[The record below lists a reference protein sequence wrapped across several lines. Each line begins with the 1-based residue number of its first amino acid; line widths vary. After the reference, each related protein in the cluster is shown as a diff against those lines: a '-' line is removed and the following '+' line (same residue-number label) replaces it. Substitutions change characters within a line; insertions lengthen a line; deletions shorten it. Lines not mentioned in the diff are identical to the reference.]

1 MSSSLL
7 YRYVPCNYCNRKH
20 FFVDSD
26 ISHSE
31 NNAGNLCCYECARNN
46 KNKDKTSSS
55 SVFFGFDLFD
65 LFFSNYLKSNKN
77 HSQALPKIKFVSE
90 RYNHIRLNNHSVS
103 FDVLDNYYNLANQ
116 NDLLSDFIEFNNSNG
131 TSDLNELNNSCNYI
145 EIFAKKNNN
154 FLDFVFSIIFSNY
167 KNIYDFLVVHPEQ
180 YFHIKNI
187 FNDLL
192 QATNDINKF
201 LSVYTSSKP
210 TQDNQICFTQLMER
224 FFIVVDKLSSVLK
237 FEFNYGCAQ
246 KQFNKILY
254 TRYLI
259 DENII
264 YNSVVLSKY
273 FKNYG
278 FVFINQ
284 LNINNVEKTTD
295 NKSLAVSATVDLN
308 LKIKKHNFVEI
319 SSNKNLSSFETKFLL
334 MLNNIA
340 RELII
345 EYNYIPNVK
354 LHQKIDGVEVD
365 VLVDDVIGFELN
377 GLLYHSANRIM
388 ANKYDRAIGNASYN
402 KVEHLFNNKT
412 KVELYNI
419 NSYDFNVKDIHH
431 MHHFVKSLILTNLYY
446 QKQSVAVNNDNNNCQ
461 LNKNY
466 VVKHEL
472 SDQLQA
478 QLINKICSMKNT
490 AILIDNLNFRINK
503 HNHRFVYCNDKIV
516 AVLLKTNV
524 INGNNFHTNNYQI
537 VFVDG
542 NEFLNK
548 DEQFVSFVVDYIK
561 QEKIQLVINN
571 NYQTSFLFQLKLNI
585 EKQDSNCLKHNKIV
599 VEYMPRILSCPIR
612 KIEKAKITDITTTTH
627 DFRRKFMNKNKETI
641 YNFVKNN
648 KICVFNTCG
657 YSIVLSSPN

>member
-1 MSSSLL
+1 MNNQPITQVITMSSSLL

-20 FFVDSD
+20 FFVDSHID
-26 ISHSE
+26 HSE
-31 NNAGNLCCYECARNN
+31 NKAGNLCCYECARKN
-46 KNKDKTSSS
+46 KNKDEIS
-55 SVFFGFDLFD
+55 SVFIGFDLFD
-65 LFFSNYLKSNKN
+65 LFFSNYLKSEKA
-77 HSQALPKIKFVSE
+77 HSQAFPKIKFVSE
-90 RYNHIRLNNHSVS
+90 RYNYIRLSNHSTSVV
-103 FDVLDNYYNLANQ
+103 VLDNYYNLANQ
-116 NDLLSDFIEFNNSNG
+116 NDSF
-131 TSDLNELNNSCNYI
+131 NYI

-154 FLDFVFSIIFSNY
+154 FLDFVFSLVFSNY
-167 KNIYDFLVVHPEQ
+167 KNIYDFLVIHPEQ

-187 FNDLL
+187 FNKLL

-201 LSVYTSSKP
+201 ISIYTSSKP
-210 TQDNQICFTQLMER
+210 TQDNQICFTQLMEK
-224 FFIVVDKLSSVLK
+224 FFIVVDELSSGLK
-237 FEFNYGCAQ
+237 IELDYGCAQ

-254 TRYLI
+254 TRHLI

-264 YNSVVLSKY
+264 YHSVVLSKY
-273 FKNYG
+273 FKNYCLA
-278 FVFINQ
+278 FNNKSNNN
-284 LNINNVEKTTD
+284 NIEKVTD
-295 NKSLAVSATVDLN
+295 NESVTATTVVDLN
-308 LKIKKHNFVEI
+308 IKTVKQNFIEI

-334 MLNNIA
+334 MLNDIA

-354 LHQKIDGVEVD
+354 LHQKINGVEVD

-402 KVEHLFNNKT
+402 KIEHLFNNKT

-490 AILIDNLNFRINK
+490 AILIDNLNFKINK

-524 INGNNFHTNNYQI
+524 INGNNFHKNNYQI

-548 DEQFVSFVVDYIK
+548 DEQFVSFIVDYIK

-571 NYQTSFLFQLKLNI
+571 NYQTSFLVQLKLNI
-585 EKQDSNCLKHNKIV
+585 EKQYNEIV
-599 VEYMPRILSCPIR
+599 IEYMPRILSCPVR
-612 KIEKAKITDITTTTH
+612 KIEKAKLTDITTTTH
-627 DFRRKFMNKNKETI
+627 DFRRKFMNKSKETI

-648 KICVFNTCG
+648 KVCVFNTCG
-657 YSIVLSSPN
+657 YSVVFGL

>member
-116 NDLLSDFIEFNNSNG
+116 NDLFSDFIEFNNFNG
-131 TSDLNELNNSCNYI
+131 TGDLNELNNPCNYI

-154 FLDFVFSIIFSNY
+154 FLDFVFSIIFGNY

-210 TQDNQICFTQLMER
+210 TQDNQICFTQLMEK

-254 TRYLI
+254 TRHLI

-264 YNSVVLSKY
+264 YHSVVLSKY
-273 FKNYG
+273 FKNYCLA
-278 FVFINQ
+278 FNNKSNNN
-284 LNINNVEKTTD
+284 NIEKVTD
-295 NKSLAVSATVDLN
+295 NESVTATTVVDLN
-308 LKIKKHNFVEI
+308 IKTVKQNFIEI

-334 MLNNIA
+334 MLNDIA

-354 LHQKIDGVEVD
+354 LHQKINGVEVD

-402 KVEHLFNNKT
+402 KIEHLFNNKT

-419 NSYDFNVKDIHH
+419 NSYDFNIRNIHH
-431 MHHFVKSLILTNLYY
+431 IHHFVKSLILTNLYY
-446 QKQSVAVNNDNNNCQ
+446 QKQSGAVCFNNNNDNYQ

-466 VVKHEL
+466 VVKVVKHEL
-472 SDQLQA
+472 SEQLQA

-490 AILIDNLNFRINK
+490 AILIDNLNFKINK

-524 INGNNFHTNNYQI
+524 INGNNFHKNNYQI

-548 DEQFVSFVVDYIK
+548 DEQFVSFIVDYIK

-571 NYQTSFLFQLKLNI
+571 NYQTSFLVQLKLNI
-585 EKQDSNCLKHNKIV
+585 EKQYNEIV
-599 VEYMPRILSCPIR
+599 IEYMPRILSCPVR
-612 KIEKAKITDITTTTH
+612 KIEKAKLTDITTTTH
-627 DFRRKFMNKNKETI
+627 DFRRKFMNKSKETI

-648 KICVFNTCG
+648 KVCVFNTCG
-657 YSIVLSSPN
+657 YSVVFSSQN

>member
-131 TSDLNELNNSCNYI
+131 TSDFNELNNSCNYI

-154 FLDFVFSIIFSNY
+154 FLDFVFSIIFGNY

-308 LKIKKHNFVEI
+308 LKIKNHNFVEI

-402 KVEHLFNNKT
+402 KVEQLH
-412 KVELYNI
+412 I
-419 NSYDFNVKDIHH
+419 N
-431 MHHFVKSLILTNLYY
+431 M
-446 QKQSVAVNNDNNNCQ
+446 
-461 LNKNY
+461 
-466 VVKHEL
+466 
-472 SDQLQA
+472 
-478 QLINKICSMKNT
+478 
-490 AILIDNLNFRINK
+490 
-503 HNHRFVYCNDKIV
+503 
-516 AVLLKTNV
+516 
-524 INGNNFHTNNYQI
+524 
-537 VFVDG
+537 
-542 NEFLNK
+542 
-548 DEQFVSFVVDYIK
+548 
-561 QEKIQLVINN
+561 
-571 NYQTSFLFQLKLNI
+571 
-585 EKQDSNCLKHNKIV
+585 
-599 VEYMPRILSCPIR
+599 
-612 KIEKAKITDITTTTH
+612 
-627 DFRRKFMNKNKETI
+627 
-641 YNFVKNN
+641 
-648 KICVFNTCG
+648 
-657 YSIVLSSPN
+657 

>member
-1 MSSSLL
+1 MNNQPITQVITMSSSLL

-20 FFVDSD
+20 FFVDSHID
-26 ISHSE
+26 HSE
-31 NNAGNLCCYECARNN
+31 NKAGNLCCYECARKN

-55 SVFFGFDLFD
+55 SVFIGFDLFD
-65 LFFSNYLKSNKN
+65 LFFSNYLKSEKT
-77 HSQALPKIKFVSE
+77 HSQAFPKIKFVSE
-90 RYNHIRLNNHSVS
+90 RYNYIRLSNHSTSVA
-103 FDVLDNYYNLANQ
+103 VLDNYYNLANQ
-116 NDLLSDFIEFNNSNG
+116 NDSF
-131 TSDLNELNNSCNYI
+131 NYI

-154 FLDFVFSIIFSNY
+154 FLDFVFSLVFSNY
-167 KNIYDFLVVHPEQ
+167 KNIYDFLVIHPEQ

-210 TQDNQICFTQLMER
+210 TQDNQICFTQLMEK

-273 FKNYG
+273 FKNYCLA
-278 FVFINQ
+278 FNNKSNNNNIEKVTDNESVTAKTVFD
-284 LNINNVEKTTD
+284 LNIKTV
-295 NKSLAVSATVDLN
+295 KQ
-308 LKIKKHNFVEI
+308 NFIEI

-334 MLNNIA
+334 MLNDIA

-354 LHQKIDGVEVD
+354 LHQKINGVEVD

-402 KVEHLFNNKT
+402 KIEHLFNNKT

-419 NSYDFNVKDIHH
+419 NSYDFNIRNIHH
-431 MHHFVKSLILTNLYY
+431 IHHFVKSLILTNLYY
-446 QKQSVAVNNDNNNCQ
+446 QKQSGAVCFNNDNDNYQ

-466 VVKHEL
+466 VVKVVKHEL
-472 SDQLQA
+472 SEQLQA

-490 AILIDNLNFRINK
+490 AILIDNLNFKINK

-524 INGNNFHTNNYQI
+524 INGNNFHKNNYQI

-548 DEQFVSFVVDYIK
+548 DKQFVSFIVDYIK

-571 NYQTSFLFQLKLNI
+571 NYQTSFLVQLKLNI
-585 EKQDSNCLKHNKIV
+585 EKQYNEIV
-599 VEYMPRILSCPIR
+599 IEYMPRILSCPVR
-612 KIEKAKITDITTTTH
+612 KIEKAKLTDITTTTH
-627 DFRRKFMNKNKETI
+627 DFRRKFMNKSKETI

-648 KICVFNTCG
+648 KVCVFNTCG
-657 YSIVLSSPN
+657 YSVVFSSQN

>member
-7 YRYVPCNYCNRKH
+7 YRYIPCNYCNRKH

-103 FDVLDNYYNLANQ
+103 FDVLNNYYNLANQ

-154 FLDFVFSIIFSNY
+154 FLDFVFSIIFGNY

-210 TQDNQICFTQLMER
+210 TQDNQICFTQLIER

-273 FKNYG
+273 FKNYD

-354 LHQKIDGVEVD
+354 LHQKINGVEVD

-431 MHHFVKSLILTNLYY
+431 MYHFVKSLILTNLYY

-548 DEQFVSFVVDYIK
+548 DEQFVSFIVDYIK

-571 NYQTSFLFQLKLNI
+571 NYQTSFLVQLKLNI
-585 EKQDSNCLKHNKIV
+585 EKQYNEIV
-599 VEYMPRILSCPIR
+599 IEYMPRILSCPVR
-612 KIEKAKITDITTTTH
+612 KIEKAKLTDITTTTH
-627 DFRRKFMNKNKETI
+627 DFRRKFMNKSKETI

-648 KICVFNTCG
+648 KVCVFNTCG
-657 YSIVLSSPN
+657 YSVVFSSQN

>member
-55 SVFFGFDLFD
+55 FFGFDLFD

-154 FLDFVFSIIFSNY
+154 FLDFVFSIIFGNY

-224 FFIVVDKLSSVLK
+224 FFIVVDELSSGLK
-237 FEFNYGCAQ
+237 IELDYGCAQ

-254 TRYLI
+254 TRHLI

-264 YNSVVLSKY
+264 YHSVVLSKY
-273 FKNYG
+273 FKNYCLA
-278 FVFINQ
+278 FNNKSNNN
-284 LNINNVEKTTD
+284 NIEKVTD
-295 NKSLAVSATVDLN
+295 NESVTATTVVDLN
-308 LKIKKHNFVEI
+308 IKTVKQNFIEI

-334 MLNNIA
+334 MLNDIA

-354 LHQKIDGVEVD
+354 LHQKINGVEVD

-402 KVEHLFNNKT
+402 KIEHLFNNKT

-419 NSYDFNVKDIHH
+419 NSYDFNIRNIHH

-446 QKQSVAVNNDNNNCQ
+446 QKQSVAINSDNNCQ
-461 LNKNY
+461 FNKNY
-466 VVKHEL
+466 VVKVAKHEL
-472 SDQLQA
+472 SEQLQD

-490 AILIDNLNFRINK
+490 AILIDNLNFKINK

-571 NYQTSFLFQLKLNI
+571 NYQTSFLVQLKLNI
-585 EKQDSNCLKHNKIV
+585 EKQYNEIV

-612 KIEKAKITDITTTTH
+612 KIEKAKLTDITTTTH
-627 DFRRKFMNKNKETI
+627 DFRRKFMNKSKETI

-657 YSIVLSSPN
+657 YSVVFSSQN

>member
-31 NNAGNLCCYECARNN
+31 NNAGNLCCYDCARNN

-116 NDLLSDFIEFNNSNG
+116 NDLFSDFIEFNNFNG
-131 TSDLNELNNSCNYI
+131 TSDLNELNNPCNYI

-154 FLDFVFSIIFSNY
+154 FLDFVFSIIFGNY
-167 KNIYDFLVVHPEQ
+167 KNIYDFLVVHPEP

-224 FFIVVDKLSSVLK
+224 FFIVVDKLSGVLK

-278 FVFINQ
+278 FVFVNQ

-308 LKIKKHNFVEI
+308 LKIKNHNFVEI

-377 GLLYHSANRIM
+377 GLLYHFANLIM

-402 KVEHLFNNKT
+402 KVEQLH
-412 KVELYNI
+412 I
-419 NSYDFNVKDIHH
+419 N
-431 MHHFVKSLILTNLYY
+431 M
-446 QKQSVAVNNDNNNCQ
+446 
-461 LNKNY
+461 
-466 VVKHEL
+466 
-472 SDQLQA
+472 
-478 QLINKICSMKNT
+478 
-490 AILIDNLNFRINK
+490 
-503 HNHRFVYCNDKIV
+503 
-516 AVLLKTNV
+516 
-524 INGNNFHTNNYQI
+524 
-537 VFVDG
+537 
-542 NEFLNK
+542 
-548 DEQFVSFVVDYIK
+548 
-561 QEKIQLVINN
+561 
-571 NYQTSFLFQLKLNI
+571 
-585 EKQDSNCLKHNKIV
+585 
-599 VEYMPRILSCPIR
+599 
-612 KIEKAKITDITTTTH
+612 
-627 DFRRKFMNKNKETI
+627 
-641 YNFVKNN
+641 
-648 KICVFNTCG
+648 
-657 YSIVLSSPN
+657 

>member
-154 FLDFVFSIIFSNY
+154 FLDFVFSIIFGNY

-224 FFIVVDKLSSVLK
+224 FFIVVDELSSGLK
-237 FEFNYGCAQ
+237 IELDYGCAQ

-254 TRYLI
+254 TRHLI

-264 YNSVVLSKY
+264 YHSVVLSKY
-273 FKNYG
+273 FKNYCLA
-278 FVFINQ
+278 FNNKSNNN
-284 LNINNVEKTTD
+284 NIEKVTD
-295 NKSLAVSATVDLN
+295 NESVTATTVVDLN
-308 LKIKKHNFVEI
+308 IKTVKQNFIEI

-334 MLNNIA
+334 MLNDIA

-354 LHQKIDGVEVD
+354 LHQKINGVEVD

-402 KVEHLFNNKT
+402 KIEHLFNNKT

-419 NSYDFNVKDIHH
+419 NSYDFNIRNIHH

-446 QKQSVAVNNDNNNCQ
+446 QKQSVAINNDNNCQ
-461 LNKNY
+461 FNKNY
-466 VVKHEL
+466 VVKVAKHEL
-472 SDQLQA
+472 SEQLQD

-490 AILIDNLNFRINK
+490 AILIDNLNFKINK

-571 NYQTSFLFQLKLNI
+571 NYQTSFLVQLKLNI
-585 EKQDSNCLKHNKIV
+585 EKQYNEIV
-599 VEYMPRILSCPIR
+599 IEYMPRILSCPVR
-612 KIEKAKITDITTTTH
+612 KIEKAKLTDITTTTH
-627 DFRRKFMNKNKETI
+627 DFRRKFMNKSKETI

-648 KICVFNTCG
+648 KVCVFNTCG
-657 YSIVLSSPN
+657 YSVVFSSQN

>member
-154 FLDFVFSIIFSNY
+154 FLDFVFSIIFGNY
-167 KNIYDFLVVHPEQ
+167 KNIYDFLVIHPEQ
-180 YFHIKNI
+180 YFNIKNI
-187 FNDLL
+187 FNKLL

-201 LSVYTSSKP
+201 LSIYTSSKP
-210 TQDNQICFTQLMER
+210 TQDNQICFTQLMEK
-224 FFIVVDKLSSVLK
+224 FFIVVDELSSGLK
-237 FEFNYGCAQ
+237 IELDYGCAQ

-254 TRYLI
+254 TRHLI

-264 YNSVVLSKY
+264 YHSVVLSKY
-273 FKNYG
+273 FKNYCLA
-278 FVFINQ
+278 FNNKSNNN
-284 LNINNVEKTTD
+284 NIEKVTD
-295 NKSLAVSATVDLN
+295 NESVTATTVVDLN
-308 LKIKKHNFVEI
+308 IKTVKQNFIEI

-334 MLNNIA
+334 MLNDIA

-354 LHQKIDGVEVD
+354 LHQKINGVEVD

-402 KVEHLFNNKT
+402 KIEHLFNNKT

-419 NSYDFNVKDIHH
+419 NSYDFNIRNIHH

-446 QKQSVAVNNDNNNCQ
+446 QKQSVAINNDNNCQ
-461 LNKNY
+461 FNKNY
-466 VVKHEL
+466 VVKVAKHEL
-472 SDQLQA
+472 SEQLQD

-490 AILIDNLNFRINK
+490 AILIDNLNFKINK

-571 NYQTSFLFQLKLNI
+571 NYQTSFLVQLKLNI
-585 EKQDSNCLKHNKIV
+585 EKQYNKIV
-599 VEYMPRILSCPIR
+599 VEYMPRILSCPIL
-612 KIEKAKITDITTTTH
+612 KIEKAKLTDITTTTH
-627 DFRRKFMNKNKETI
+627 DFRRKFMNKSKETI

-657 YSIVLSSPN
+657 YSVVFSSQN

>member
-1 MSSSLL
+1 MIFLL
-7 YRYVPCNYCNRKH
+7 Y
-20 FFVDSD
+20 
-26 ISHSE
+26 I
-31 NNAGNLCCYECARNN
+31 
-46 KNKDKTSSS
+46 
-55 SVFFGFDLFD
+55 
-65 LFFSNYLKSNKN
+65 
-77 HSQALPKIKFVSE
+77 
-90 RYNHIRLNNHSVS
+90 LN
-103 FDVLDNYYNLANQ
+103 
-116 NDLLSDFIEFNNSNG
+116 
-131 TSDLNELNNSCNYI
+131 
-145 EIFAKKNNN
+145 
-154 FLDFVFSIIFSNY
+154 
-167 KNIYDFLVVHPEQ
+167 
-180 YFHIKNI
+180 NI

-308 LKIKKHNFVEI
+308 LKIKNHNFVEI

-402 KVEHLFNNKT
+402 KVEQLH
-412 KVELYNI
+412 I
-419 NSYDFNVKDIHH
+419 N
-431 MHHFVKSLILTNLYY
+431 M
-446 QKQSVAVNNDNNNCQ
+446 
-461 LNKNY
+461 
-466 VVKHEL
+466 
-472 SDQLQA
+472 
-478 QLINKICSMKNT
+478 
-490 AILIDNLNFRINK
+490 
-503 HNHRFVYCNDKIV
+503 
-516 AVLLKTNV
+516 
-524 INGNNFHTNNYQI
+524 
-537 VFVDG
+537 
-542 NEFLNK
+542 
-548 DEQFVSFVVDYIK
+548 
-561 QEKIQLVINN
+561 
-571 NYQTSFLFQLKLNI
+571 
-585 EKQDSNCLKHNKIV
+585 
-599 VEYMPRILSCPIR
+599 
-612 KIEKAKITDITTTTH
+612 
-627 DFRRKFMNKNKETI
+627 
-641 YNFVKNN
+641 
-648 KICVFNTCG
+648 
-657 YSIVLSSPN
+657 